1 MILDQ
6 QIPARG
12 ELALLRKQLIV
23 LRRYM
28 APQRCI
34 LPTLYRKI
42 TLDERPVIA
51 LAWLKYQNVS
61 RVD

>member
-28 APQRCI
+28 APQRDVFSDS
-34 LPTLYRKI
+34 LSKI
-42 TLDERPVIA
+42 TLDERQ
-51 LAWLKYQNVS
+51 WS
-61 RVD
+61 H